1 MLALRES
8 KGSGLGVRVGLGGL
22 EQRGGRNRQVDEG
35 GLGCVEGDWGGQ
47 TFKNKNRPFTI
58 KLSKQFW

>member
-22 EQRGGRNRQVDEG
+22 EERGGRNRQVDEG
-35 GLGCVEGDWGGQ
+35 GREDWGCVEGDWGGGSN
-47 TFKNKNRPFTI
+47 F
-58 KLSKQFW
+58 